1 MNCDPNALIS
11 ALELANAGSGATLS
25 LAPNCTYTLTAFST
39 APTGAAGDGL
49 PVIVQPIT
57 IIGNGATIVRAASAS
72 AFRIFDVANGGSLT
86 AQNLTIAGGQDSATS
101 PNGAGIRIQVG
112 GNAFLTHIT
121 IRGNQAT
128 VGNGGGIDNAGVA
141 IINDSAFTANTAAAD
156 GGGVHNTGFLGVTNS
171 TFGANAATRGG
182 GVFSGG
188 GLELTDSTLTHN
200 QASGQGGGLFIDA
213 PAITATVSHT
223 SISDNNAT
231 SNGGGVF
238 SQGVLLLTNNSVVN
252 GNSSGG
258 SGGGIFNAATL
269 TVNDSKITNNI
280 SRGNGAGVTNVA
292 GNVVLRHAE
301 ISGNTTTLTAS
312 AGAGITTSSG
322 SLALFATRVSNNNS
336 ATPPGGILSTLTAVT
351 VDNLSVVVGN
361 RSTNCLGSTP
371 IANCFG

>member
-1 MNCDPNALIS
+1 VDCDPNALIS
-11 ALELANAGSGATLS
+11 ALESANAGSGATLS

-39 APTGAAGDGL
+39 APTGTAGDGL

-57 IIGNGATIVRAASAS
+57 IIGNGATIVRAANAS

-86 AQNLTIAGGQDSATS
+86 AQNLTVAGGQDSAAS

-112 GNAFLTHIT
+112 GNAFLTHVT
-121 IRGNQAT
+121 VRGNQAV
-128 VGNGGGIDNAGVA
+128 VGNGGGMDNAGVA
-141 IINDSAFTANTAAAD
+141 IVNDSAFTGNTAAAD
-156 GGGVHNTGFLGVTNS
+156 GGGVHNTGFLGVNGS

-182 GVFSGG
+182 AVFSGG

-200 QASGQGGGLFIDA
+200 HASGQGGGLFIDT

-223 SISDNNAT
+223 SISDNDAT

-238 SQGVLLLTNNSVVN
+238 TQGVLLLTNNSVVN

-258 SGGGIFNAATL
+258 SGGGIFNTAAL

-280 SRGNGAGVTNVA
+280 SRGNGAGLTNVA
-292 GNVVLRHAE
+292 GNVVLRRTE
-301 ISGNTTTLTAS
+301 ISGNTTTLPTS
-312 AGAGITTSSG
+312 QGAGITTNGG
-322 SLALFATRVSNNNS
+322 SLALFATRVSNNTS
-336 ATPPGGILSTLTAVT
+336 PTPPGGILSTLTAVT
-351 VDNLSVVVGN
+351 IDNLSTVVGN
-361 RSTNCLGSTP
+361 RSTNCQSNTP